1 MRAATLLVLA
11 LCLLGTA
18 CTGEIR
24 ETTTA
29 RSAEEMVHISTAAER
44 SVARMNFRALAGKK
58 VFVDERYLKG
68 VDRGF
73 VMSCVHEQ
81 VVAAG
86 MQRVKSRENADV
98 VLELRCAGLGT
109 YDYHLEVGLPDFLKR
124 NPFEA
129 PPDSLDE
136 LPTLFTFGYT
146 LHEGWGLIQAFGYE
160 RTTGKFVFGSTRAW
174 GRSYKGLSNDIDAPG
189 SIVESL
195 KAEVK

>member
-98 VLELRCAGLGT
+98 VLELRCA
-109 YDYHLEVGLPDFLKR
+109 
-124 NPFEA
+124 A
-129 PPDSLDE
+129 LD
-136 LPTLFTFGYT
+136 L
-146 LHEGWGLIQAFGYE
+146 E
-160 RTTGKFVFGSTRAW
+160 RTIIILR
-174 GRSYKGLSNDIDAPG
+174 
-189 SIVESL
+189 
-195 KAEVK
+195 